1 MNQCFCYFS
10 AIFVPD
16 GLGNIVP
23 VLSGIPSIGIPSLSH
38 SIFVNGE
45 YVSPLHPEH
54 HSVSDGHDKA
64 YNIPFHPVKRRKNC
78 RRGQKLH
85 SPVSAEIQVS
95 DVSSR
100 KQDPTG
106 WHWRLLLVILHN
118 NRESSYRW
126 RNKKCILYLYSS
138 AERNEVLRSHG
149 SDSCFAAIG
158 INPLTLPFIFRFGN
172 QDSVRRKSPRIF
184 IEAM

>member
-1 MNQCFCYFS
+1 MGS
-10 AIFVPD
+10 PA
-16 GLGNIVP
+16 
-23 VLSGIPSIGIPSLSH
+23 LSGIPSIGIPSLSH
-38 SIFVNGE
+38 SIFCKRGVRESIAPGA
-45 YVSPLHPEH
+45 SL
-54 HSVSDGHDKA
+54 VSDGHDKA

-85 SPVSAEIQVS
+85 SPVSAEIRVS

-106 WHWRLLLVILHN
+106 WHWRLLLAILHN

-126 RNKKCILYLYSS
+126 RNKNAYFIFILRL
-138 AERNEVLRSHG
+138 EEMRCFVHMDRIG
-149 SDSCFAAIG
+149 CFAAIG
-158 INPLTLPFIFRFGN
+158 IHPLTLPFIFRFGN
-172 QDSVRRKSPRIF
+172 QNSVGRKSPRIS

>member
-1 MNQCFCYFS
+1 MVW
-10 AIFVPD
+10 AILFRFY
-16 GLGNIVP
+16 P
-23 VLSGIPSIGIPSLSH
+23 VFPVQASH
-38 SIFVNGE
+38 LCPTLFFVNGE

-85 SPVSAEIQVS
+85 SPVSAEIRVS

-118 NRESSYRW
+118 NRESSYHW

-138 AERNEVLRSHG
+138 ME
-149 SDSCFAAIG
+149 
-158 INPLTLPFIFRFGN
+158 NPLLTFLLIL
-172 QDSVRRKSPRIF
+172 K
-184 IEAM
+184 EK

>member
-1 MNQCFCYFS
+1 M
-10 AIFVPD
+10 
-16 GLGNIVP
+16 
-23 VLSGIPSIGIPSLSH
+23 
-38 SIFVNGE
+38 
-45 YVSPLHPEH
+45 HPEH

-100 KQDPTG
+100 KQGPTG
-106 WHWRLLLVILHN
+106 WHWRLLLAILHN

-138 AERNEVLRSHG
+138 AGRNEVLRSHG
-149 SDSCFAAIG
+149 SDRLFCCHRDSPIDTPIHIQVWKSGLYQKKESTDFPSKRCKYIVSRCQFFVFAIRTKSCNAVRCVRKYSHE
-158 INPLTLPFIFRFGN
+158 LPSCYLCR
-172 QDSVRRKSPRIF
+172 SVCALS
-184 IEAM
+184 

>member
-1 MNQCFCYFS
+1 MVWAILFRFYPVFPVQASHLCPTLFS
-10 AIFVPD
+10 A
-16 GLGNIVP
+16 
-23 VLSGIPSIGIPSLSH
+23 S
-38 SIFVNGE
+38 GE

-85 SPVSAEIQVS
+85 SPVPAEIRVS

-100 KQDPTG
+100 KQGPTG
-106 WHWRLLLVILHN
+106 WHWRLLLAILHN

-138 AERNEVLRSHG
+138 AERNEGLSSHG
-149 SDSCFAAIG
+149 SDRLFCCH
-158 INPLTLPFIFRFGN
+158 R
-172 QDSVRRKSPRIF
+172 D
-184 IEAM
+184 